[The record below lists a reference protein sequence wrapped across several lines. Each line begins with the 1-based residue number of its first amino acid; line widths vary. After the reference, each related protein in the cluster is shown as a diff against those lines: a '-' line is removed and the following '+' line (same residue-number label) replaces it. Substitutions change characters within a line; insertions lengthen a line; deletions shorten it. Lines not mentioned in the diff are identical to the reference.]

1 MGIPLG
7 IRAQRKESSIGMAIS
22 LAISLG
28 YYLVVMLMLSL
39 QKSYTIHP
47 EWLIWAPVL
56 ACFALAAHFTK
67 KNL

>member
-1 MGIPLG
+1 
-7 IRAQRKESSIGMAIS
+7 MAIS

-39 QKSYTIHP
+39 QKSYAIHP
-47 EWLIWAPVL
+47 EWLIWLPVA
-56 ACFALAAHFTK
+56 ACFALAARFTR

>member
-1 MGIPLG
+1 
-7 IRAQRKESSIGMAIS
+7 MAIS

-39 QKSYTIHP
+39 QKSYAIHP

-56 ACFALAAHFTK
+56 VCFALAAHFTK